1 MVEQDY
7 VEPLDQRWLV
17 LDKLLKKLHKKGYQ
31 VPKTVVKDLQL
42 ARSLTNYYNDDPT
55 AQERINELP
64 KIDNYLTNAE
74 RQLMMLAE
82 EEGQDFVDEWTQY
95 LTDASR
101 GIKVF
106 EDHKIQSRFIPGMPA
121 NFDMAKFNFKDEIQ
135 VERFYEICE
144 SENVIIEF
152 DDDDKSVFIFGE
164 DKNISS
170 ALQEMASF
178 YREQLNI

>member
-1 MVEQDY
+1 MANSDY

-17 LDKLLKKLHKKGYQ
+17 LDHLLKVLNKNHKVSKS
-31 VPKTVVKDLQL
+31 VVKDLQL
-42 ARSLTNYYNDDPT
+42 ARSLTNYYKDDPT
-55 AQERINELP
+55 AQERIDELP
-64 KIDNYLTNAE
+64 HIDSLLNDAE
-74 RQLMMLAE
+74 QNLFILAE
-82 EEGQDFVDEWTQY
+82 EEGKEFVDEWTQK
-95 LTDASR
+95 LIDASQ
-101 GIKVF
+101 GKEVF

-121 NFDMAKFNFKDEIQ
+121 NFDLAKFNFKEEIQ

-164 DKNISS
+164 DDNISS

-178 YREQLNI
+178 YKEQINI